1 MTAFT
6 EVKIKNIFQHLERY
20 KVICIAGS
28 GSFGLVWLV
37 FSARGY
43 INRKIIIN
51 KTPASSA
58 IDDLDQQYVAIK
70 RIRNTFCTKEAA
82 RRAYRE
88 IRLLKDLRHDN
99 VITMT
104 DAFILPSDDIYIV
117 TPLLRTDL
125 QRLLRPGPLES
136 KVTQVFL
143 YQILRGLK
151 YIQSAGV
158 IHRDLKPSNILVD
171 ENHDLKICDFGL
183 ARVWEPQMTG
193 YVTTR
198 FYRAPEIMTS
208 WQMYG
213 MEVDIWSCACVFA
226 EMLDGTILFPGE
238 SDMSQLSLMAELLG
252 KDGIETG
259 ISSYVCIPMSSVISP
274 SLLEIRF
281 SYSLNLLEKMLKP
294 NPHHRICVADALTH
308 EYLSLYHDPTDEP
321 VAARFSGW
329 PSNDIDHTIDTWKM
343 MM

>member
-1 MTAFT
+1 MTAST
-6 EVKIKNIFQHLERY
+6 EEKRTSFIFQNLARY
-20 KVICIAGS
+20 EVICVVGS
-28 GSFGLVWLV
+28 GSFGLVWL
-37 FSARGY
+37 
-43 INRKIIIN
+43 
-51 KTPASSA
+51 TPASSA
-58 IDDLDQQYVAIK
+58 IDVLDEQYVAIK
-70 RIRNTFCTKEAA
+70 RIRNTFSTKEAA

-99 VITMT
+99 IITMT
-104 DAFILPSDDIYIV
+104 DAFVLPSEDIYFV

-125 QRLLRPGPLES
+125 QRLLRSGPLES

-183 ARVWEPQMTG
+183 ARIWEPQMTG

-208 WQMYG
+208 WQTYG

-226 EMLDGTILFPGE
+226 EMLNGKILFHEE
-238 SDMSQLSLMAELLG
+238 SDMSQLSLMAEFLG
-252 KDGIETG
+252 TDGIGTG
-259 ISSYVCIPMSSVISP
+259 ISSNGLRTIKAMPNSGTL
-274 SLLEIRF
+274 SLQKRF
-281 SYSLNLLEKMLKP
+281 RNLNPHALNLLEKMLKP
-294 NPHHRICVADALTH
+294 NPRHRICVVDALAH
-308 EYLSLYHDPTDEP
+308 EYLRLYHDPTDEP
-321 VAARFSGW
+321 VAAGFSHW
-329 PSNDIDHTIDTWKM
+329 PSNDAGHTIDTWKM